1 RPQFFHASST
11 VYRTLFHAEKGNNI
25 IHCSGTYLIT
35 VTAKSSRPTKEVNE
49 MSFQELRKFLES
61 KDIKYEDLK
70 NIIDEEIRGRKKTFT
85 GKITTLVDH
94 SNLLEQGKGIVM
106 RDENV
111 VDKPNLYVDYEQL
124 RKTIAKGRKLGGPVE
139 IFCSR
144 HSQNLDD
151 KRLDRLWDKRRD
163 QGFIVNLIKQRPNT
177 KREKK
182 VDTTLVMHGMKFLKE
197 RDPGILA
204 IVAGDS
210 DYVPLVEHA
219 LEKGWKVEIWF
230 WSLGLSG
237 EYEPEFLNLEEIIV
251 STFWMMN
258 IKNLH
263 MLVDQNLLW
272 DLFGWWHWINNDH
285 LLIYVNTEKQKEE
298 LERLF
303 IIEEYK
309 NLNSLLVGCALDKLI
324 SLENL
329 NYDDSAYLL

>member
-1 RPQFFHASST
+1 MSH
-11 VYRTLFHAEKGNNI
+11 NI
-25 IHCSGTYLIT
+25 I
-35 VTAKSSRPTKEVNE
+35 TAKSSRPTKEVNE

-70 NIIDEEIRGRKKTFT
+70 NIIDEEIRGRKKPFT

-163 QGFIVNLIKQRPNT
+163 QGFVVNLIKQRPNT

-237 EYEPEFLNLEEIIV
+237 EYKPEFSKFGRNYSLHFLDDEYKKFTYARGPESPRKFTFEIKHKCVEVLKEEP
-251 STFWMMN
+251 
-258 IKNLH
+258 
-263 MLVDQNLLW
+263 LLQLFVKW